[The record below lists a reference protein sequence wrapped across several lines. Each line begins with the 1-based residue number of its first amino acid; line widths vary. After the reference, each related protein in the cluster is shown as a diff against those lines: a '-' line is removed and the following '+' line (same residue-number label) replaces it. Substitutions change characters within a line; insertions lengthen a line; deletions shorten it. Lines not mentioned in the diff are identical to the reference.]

1 MSAVDLEKARQ
12 AKNAYARAWRQK
24 NPEKARE
31 NNLRYWARRAERE
44 AQAAEQNAEGGNNNA
59 ADATVSENR

>member
-1 MSAVDLEKARQ
+1 MDQNVDYEAARE
-12 AKNAYARAWRQK
+12 ARNAYARAWRKK
-24 NPEKARE
+24 NPEKTRQ

-44 AQAAEQNAEGGNNNA
+44 AQAATTEGGNNNA